1 MIRRLV
7 LNRGTPVRSAML
19 RVANLSTTPTPAPA
33 ASNGGSSLFQR
44 LSAFLVGCGVGFG
57 SSQYFVI
64 EELHESNSKFEAYLD
79 SLEARI
85 KALEK

>member
-1 MIRRLV
+1 
-7 LNRGTPVRSAML
+7 LNRGAPVRSAML
-19 RVANLSTTPTPAPA
+19 RAANMSTTPTLAPTPTP